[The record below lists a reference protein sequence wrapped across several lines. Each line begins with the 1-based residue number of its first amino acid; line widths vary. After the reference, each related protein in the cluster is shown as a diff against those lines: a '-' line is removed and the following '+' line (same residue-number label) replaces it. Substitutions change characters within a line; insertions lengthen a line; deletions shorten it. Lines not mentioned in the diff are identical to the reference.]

1 MTSQEINFLGKGK
14 KTNVEEKLKLIIGCK
29 RMAVVLAAWLLIF
42 SAVFGYV
49 IYLGD
54 RSKDLKAEKNQIDQQ
69 LILLKDKI
77 SRVLILKER
86 LGKIDALI
94 KGRNDLSQPLVYLID
109 SLPEGVD
116 METVSVSDHSLKM
129 VGSGN
134 ILSISQL
141 ADYYTA
147 GREKWYE
154 EATLGSLVK
163 NKEDDTFNFSLTVGF

>member
-1 MTSQEINFLGKGK
+1 MMSQEINFLGKGK
-14 KTNVEEKLKLIIGCK
+14 KTNAEEKLKLIIGCK
-29 RMAVVLAAWLLIF
+29 RMAVVLAVWLLIF

-54 RSKDLKAEKNQIDQQ
+54 RSKDLRAEKNQIDQQ

-94 KGRNDLSQPLVYLID
+94 KRRNDLSQPLVYFID
-109 SLPEGVD
+109 SLPEGID
-116 METVSVSDHSLKM
+116 IRTINISDHSLKM
-129 VGSGN
+129 VGAGD

-147 GREKWYE
+147 GKEKWYE